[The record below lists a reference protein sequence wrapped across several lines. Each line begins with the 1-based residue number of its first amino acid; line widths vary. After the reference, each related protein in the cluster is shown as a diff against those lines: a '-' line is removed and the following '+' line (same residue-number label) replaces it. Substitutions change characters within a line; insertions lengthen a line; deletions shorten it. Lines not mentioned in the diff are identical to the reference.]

1 MNTACASADGGLSI
15 ISRPGL
21 SSEPIRRFLGNTIVE
36 EGNKQLHI
44 YEHVCTFGAQF
55 TAA

>member
-15 ISRPGL
+15 ISRRGL